1 MLPVKNHYNSSGGI
15 CSPFELFT
23 GTKPT
28 ISHFCVFGC
37 PAVAK
42 RSVIY
47 VEGLSTQHC
56 TETGLRG
63 VFIGVPFNQK
73 GYLIYLPGS
82 RNIACSGDAI
92 FDETFY
98 SAVATTWRR
107 FEEGIDLKPSSHVI
121 PGPDMELET
130 TGDILSMHD
139 DVMPDFGDYNGDI
152 PVAPYIADDEQ
163 PVIPRPHRTRLPPRR
178 LSFDIHQPDR
188 DWNELANICSD
199 TDLLTACA
207 ADATV
212 QLDSPGADAS
222 ILEPAPANLRAV
234 LRLRDTTIREAWF
247 KAYQKELKTIID
259 SGTFHLGDNPLPG
272 ESCTPIMDLNVVKLR
287 SDGTLDK
294 LKNHLVVRENLQRNV
309 EEDIW
314 SPTASFRALKLL
326 LAHAARLKVRVRQ
339 LDFVGTFLQAKVR
352 RQIFV
357 KIPAIYGSI
366 FPEFQKHCGIRF
378 IFEIIIWDD
387 FFWKILVSR
396 LDGIFS
402 AHWLYSEY
410 SYQMSIL

>member
-1 MLPVKNHYNSSGGI
+1 VLPVKNHYNSSGGI

-56 TETGLRG
+56 TEKGLRG
-63 VFIGVPFNQK
+63 VFIGIPSNQK
-73 GYLIYLPGS
+73 GYFIYLPGS
-82 RNIACSGDAI
+82 RNIACSGDVI

-130 TGDILSMHD
+130 TGDILNMHD
-139 DVMPDFGDYNGDI
+139 DVMPDFGDYNEDI
-152 PVAPYIADDEQ
+152 PVAPHIVEDGQ
-163 PVIPRPHRTRLPPRR
+163 PVNPRPQRTRRAPRH

-188 DWNELANICSD
+188 DWNEFANICSD

-287 SDGTLDK
+287 SNGTLDK
-294 LKNHLVVRENLQRNV
+294 LKNRLVVRENLQRNV

-339 LDFVGTFLQAKVR
+339 LDFVGAFLQVKVR
-352 RQIFV
+352 SRIFV

-366 FPEFQKHCGIRF
+366 FPEFQKYCGVRF
-378 IFEIIIWDD
+378 I
-387 FFWKILVSR
+387 
-396 LDGIFS
+396 
-402 AHWLYSEY
+402 Y
-410 SYQMSIL
+410 